1 MKRFLLIACCLFV
14 VFAGAASAWADCKQT
29 SFVHDRQHRSA
40 ATVHTHGHHSD
51 PNDTHSHDGVIH
63 CPTLDEFLPAATFSP
78 SKDHRAERVLDTLI
92 AEFDSQYASH
102 RFHRL
107 INGPPN
113 FYWFSSIPSYLL
125 LSALRI

>member
-14 VFAGAASAWADCKQT
+14 LFAGAASAWADCKQI
-29 SFVHDRQHRSA
+29 SFAPDWQNRSSVA
-40 ATVHTHGHHSD
+40 KHMHGHHSD
-51 PNDTHSHDGVIH
+51 SNHTHSHDGVIH